1 MNRPEID
8 RTRFA
13 IICID
18 NGNTC
23 VAERSVNREHAHCR
37 KLKIGRR
44 AFNPESFQGQLGIDN
59 FQSNRFTQG
68 KMLNTLRKRA
78 VAEKLIGLLDLFGGQ
93 QLSSSWRHS
102 SECSLINTSLQRG
115 AFNARSAE
123 PLQRFFYSGAK
134 PLKWFKELSMVFA
147 TPLKR
152 GVNEI
157 PLVLGIVL
165 LSASSSLATTKG
177 LSQIV
182 TPDLQGEGD
191 LSLSLQIQ
199 DKRIANPYELQAEL
213 GLTKWAEVAVFRGF
227 QPDEWILGTEI
238 GLLTKEPYLL
248 SVGFVNWSPH
258 LDVDPQPYIEA
269 GYYTE
274 HHKVIVGAIHA
285 GYKNEAILGYAYDF
299 NKRWRVQVDWQS
311 GSENSSTI
319 GFTCNVTPD
328 FQFNPAI
335 YFSNDD
341 PRRLMGYIVFTYTFH
356 LLHGKQES
364 SASSSK

>member
-1 MNRPEID
+1 MLNALHKSALSKEPIS
-8 RTRFA
+8 FVA
-13 IICID
+13 II
-18 NGNTC
+18 
-23 VAERSVNREHAHCR
+23 VV
-37 KLKIGRR
+37 
-44 AFNPESFQGQLGIDN
+44 
-59 FQSNRFTQG
+59 
-68 KMLNTLRKRA
+68 M
-78 VAEKLIGLLDLFGGQ
+78 
-93 QLSSSWRHS
+93 
-102 SECSLINTSLQRG
+102 
-115 AFNARSAE
+115 
-123 PLQRFFYSGAK
+123 
-134 PLKWFKELSMVFA
+134 
-147 TPLKR
+147 
-152 GVNEI
+152 
-157 PLVLGIVL
+157 IVL
-165 LSASSSLATTKG
+165 LLRAPSSFATTKG

-199 DKRIANPYELQAEL
+199 DKRIANPYQLQAEM

-227 QPDEWILGTEI
+227 QPDEWIFGTEI

-299 NKRWRVQVDWQS
+299 NERWRVQVDWQS

-328 FQFNPAI
+328 FQFNPAL
-335 YFSNDD
+335 YVNNGPNHDLF
-341 PRRLMGYIVFTYTFH
+341 GYIVFTYTFH
-356 LLHGKQES
+356 LWGDKSGKTAES
-364 SASSSK
+364 PSGLSKK